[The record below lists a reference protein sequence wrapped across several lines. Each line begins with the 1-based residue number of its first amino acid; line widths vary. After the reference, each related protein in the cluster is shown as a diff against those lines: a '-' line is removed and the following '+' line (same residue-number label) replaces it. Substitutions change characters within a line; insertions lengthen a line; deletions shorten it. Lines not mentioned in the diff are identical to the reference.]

1 MRFAQGF
8 VAMLPLWTGAIPVG
22 VAYGVAARDAGLTLV
37 DTQLMSLTVFSAAA
51 QMSAIALIGAGTPA
65 VIVIGSALALNMQ
78 LLLIGLSV
86 GKQTRPRLLGRLI
99 AAYFLTDGAYGV
111 ALAGANLTLARL
123 LGAGVSMFT
132 AWNLGTILGA
142 AAMRILPMPDL
153 LAGDFVAPLAFLA
166 VLVPLIRTWALALT
180 ALIAGAAA
188 VGLTLLMTNGM
199 AVLAASLVG
208 SIVGAWWA
216 RRASGC
222 ADAMSKST
230 EKAP

>member
-8 VAMLPLWTGAIPVG
+8 LAMLPLWTGAIPVG
-22 VAYGVAARDAGLTLV
+22 VAYGVAARDAGLSLA
-37 DTQLMSLTVFSAAA
+37 DAQLMSLTVFSAAA

-65 VIVIGSALALNMQ
+65 VIVIGTALALNIQ
-78 LLLIGLSV
+78 LLLIGVSA

-132 AWNLGTILGA
+132 AWNLGTVLGGA
-142 AAMRILPMPDL
+142 GMRVLPMAEL

-166 VLVPLIRTWALALT
+166 VLVPLLRTWASALT
-180 ALIAGAAA
+180 ALVAGVAA
-188 VGLTLLMTNGM
+188 VGLTPFTTNGV

-208 SIVGAWWA
+208 SIAGAWWA
-216 RRASGC
+216 RRASGR
-222 ADAMSKST
+222 ASAISESAERT
-230 EKAP
+230 P